1 MDSAPLAIVW
11 PCRLSVEEYAAAGR
25 RIVVPVQVC
34 PRCGMRLGA
43 WSGYARWLRDDGEYR
58 IWVRRGRC
66 PACRL
71 THALLPDFVHAR
83 RLDAVEVIGAALE
96 LGIAGLGMRAVA
108 IRLGLA
114 HSTARDW
121 RRRHRARAPA
131 HLAHLAAVAVSLGA
145 ELRDLPMGVEAA
157 ALHAL
162 GAISAEARRRFGG
175 RVPGLWRL
183 WNAICGGW
191 ALGTNTGPPLAGAS
205 VRASMGDPPHEV
217 SDAARSRRG
226 DRPVP
231 VPRRRRSDQ

>member
-1 MDSAPLAIVW
+1 
-11 PCRLSVEEYAAAGR
+11 
-25 RIVVPVQVC
+25 
-34 PRCGMRLGA
+34 MRLGA

-191 ALGTNTGPPLAGAS
+191 ALGTNTGPPLA
-205 VRASMGDPPHEV
+205 
-217 SDAARSRRG
+217 AA
-226 DRPVP
+226 
-231 VPRRRRSDQ
+231 

>member
-1 MDSAPLAIVW
+1 M
-11 PCRLSVEEYAAAGR
+11 
-25 RIVVPVQVC
+25 
-34 PRCGMRLGA
+34 
-43 WSGYARWLRDDGEYR
+43 
-58 IWVRRGRC
+58 RRGRC
-66 PACRL
+66 PACRR

-145 ELRDLPMGVEAA
+145 ELRDLPTGVEAA

-162 GAISAEARRRFGG
+162 GAISAEASRFVRSTVSSG
-175 RVPGLWRL
+175 RDAP
-183 WNAICGGW
+183 
-191 ALGTNTGPPLAGAS
+191 TNFPVLTSMLTSAS
-205 VRASMGDPPHEV
+205 VCWMTR
-217 SDAARSRRG
+217 
-226 DRPVP
+226 
-231 VPRRRRSDQ
+231 